1 VIAIPSLAITI
12 LQTSAGA
19 TLSQINS
26 RNLNDQSL
34 GICRSALGHTQ
45 SWRIASHSLD
55 CGATVIDFGVHTT
68 GGILAGQNL
77 ARICLADRAKVTVH
91 PADSSIGPWPLIQVY
106 TEDPVNA
113 CMASQYAGW
122 PLQIEGFFAMG
133 SGPMRA
139 KRGREPVLEALQV
152 TDDSEYAIGVLECD
166 QLPDCKVARLVAE
179 ECKVEPSKVFL
190 CVAPTRS
197 IAGTVQVVARSVET
211 SLHKLF
217 ELGFPLEAVVH
228 GHGSAPLPPPA
239 LDFVDGI
246 GRTNDAI
253 LYGSHVTLWVDS
265 NDSTI
270 ESVGAKVPSSHSK
283 DHGRPFAETFRGYNC
298 DFYKVDPGLFSPAMI
313 TIINLKSGRSWR
325 WGKIRP
331 DLLRQSFGEVY
342 HNDGSSVLD

>member
-1 VIAIPSLAITI
+1 M
-12 LQTSAGA
+12 
-19 TLSQINS
+19 SQINS
-26 RNLNDQSL
+26 KNLNDQSL

-45 SWRIASHSLD
+45 SWRIASHTLN
-55 CGATVIDFGVHTT
+55 CGATVIDFGVHST
-68 GGILAGQNL
+68 GGVLAGQNL

-91 PADSSIGPWPLIQVY
+91 PADSLLGPWPLIQVY

-122 PLQIEGFFAMG
+122 PVQAEGFFAMG

-139 KRGREPVLEALQV
+139 KRGREPVLESLKIV
-152 TDDSEYAIGVLECD
+152 DESEYAVGVLECD
-166 QLPDCKVARLVAE
+166 TLPDCKIASLVAQ
-179 ECKVEPSKVFL
+179 ECKVPAANVFL

-217 ELGFPLEAVVH
+217 ELGFPLDAVVH
-228 GHGSAPLPPPA
+228 GHGAAPLPPPA
-239 LDFVDGI
+239 LDFVEGI

-253 LYGSHVTLWVDS
+253 LYGAHVTLWVNAEDGM
-265 NDSTI
+265 I

-283 DHGRPFAETFRGYNC
+283 DYGRPFAETFRGYKC

-313 TIINLKSGRSWR
+313 TIVNLKSGKSWR
-325 WGKIRP
+325 WGKTRP
-331 DLLRQSFGEVY
+331 DLLQQSFGELY
-342 HNDGSSVLD
+342 QA